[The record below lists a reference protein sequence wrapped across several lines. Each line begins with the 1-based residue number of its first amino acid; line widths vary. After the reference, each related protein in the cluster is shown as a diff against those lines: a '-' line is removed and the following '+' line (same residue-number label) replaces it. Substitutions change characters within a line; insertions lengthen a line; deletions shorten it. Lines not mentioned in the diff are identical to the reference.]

1 MVVVVVAVVV
11 MLLHVACTSLEVHAE
26 RPTCQKCLP
35 SSVLASGASR
45 ECPTCRDYL
54 ATRFP
59 ASGPRGQAKRARQW
73 ARQVGTVFQNH
84 DYWQVGIR
92 DWGRR
97 VDIFSLLMRYLLA
110 LLCVI
115 YALLMRFPPA
125 TNNCFL
131 PPIIHACPQ

>member
-59 ASGPRGQAKRARQW
+59 ASGPRPNARGSGPGKW
-73 ARQVGTVFQNH
+73 ERCFRTTIIGKWESVIRGARLKYFRYLCVT
-84 DYWQVGIR
+84 Y
-92 DWGRR
+92 
-97 VDIFSLLMRYLLA
+97 FSLL
-110 LLCVI
+110 CVT

-125 TNNCFL
+125 TNNCIL